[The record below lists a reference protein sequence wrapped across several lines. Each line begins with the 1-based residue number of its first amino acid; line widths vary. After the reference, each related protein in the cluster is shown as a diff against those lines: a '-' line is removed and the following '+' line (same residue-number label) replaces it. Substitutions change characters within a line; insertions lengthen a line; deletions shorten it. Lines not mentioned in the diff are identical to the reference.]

1 MITGNHARFSG
12 TAKISR
18 RSTVTFTVD
27 VDDWQNC
34 PDAFNI
40 RVSNGYMASGIRLTA
55 ATSNFT
61 DLELRSITVAGVVSK
76 H

>member
-1 MITGNHARFSG
+1 MIAFGH
-12 TAKISR
+12 AKISR

-27 VDDWQNC
+27 VDDWQDC

-40 RVSNGYMASGIRLTA
+40 RVSNGYMASGLVNSGDIQ
-55 ATSNFT
+55 
-61 DLELRSITVAGVVSK
+61 I

>member
-27 VDDWQNC
+27 VDAWQNC
-34 PDAFNI
+34 PDQFTI
-40 RVSNGYMASGIRLTA
+40 RLGNGYMAAGNVNSGDIQL
-55 ATSNFT
+55 
-61 DLELRSITVAGVVSK
+61 